1 MLMKLLDWVGWS
13 ERKWKMPTCMKISRL
28 CRLLVVQIGAETV
41 TFMLCWFH
49 TNPSKIGLDLNKSTE
64 FQRLSLWTRLSAKP
78 FSSCENEFYLHAN
91 KNHFHTNGFA
101 LRLALKQRQDAT
113 EKWPI
118 TASGASWPRA
128 IQVLINLEGS
138 AKGFVWSH
146 HQFAPA
152 RWFLTCEHFSFHR
165 LLEHSKQSHNFANS
179 NFADVTPR

>member
-91 KNHFHTNGFA
+91 KNHFRTNGFA
-101 LRLALKQRQDAT
+101 LRLALKQRLDAT

-165 LLEHSKQSHNFANS
+165 LLEHPKQSHNFANS
-179 NFADVTPR
+179 NFADVTPP